1 MIMFTIT
8 KPKRK
13 LKKLFSAAAL
23 ILLLGVVVPGIYFTL
38 SGVGA
43 MSLFASGEAIG
54 EDAAG
59 QPTEQAAPSEQTEP
73 SEQTAAEPAEPTE
86 PTDQTEPTEPTAAEQ
101 AETEPTETTEPA
113 EQAEAEKAGFLQ
125 SLRAVFFGE
134 QLEVIPY

>member
-23 ILLLGVVVPGIYFTL
+23 VLLLAVVVPGIYFTL

-54 EDAAG
+54 GDAEQ
-59 QPTEQAAPSEQTEP
+59 QPTEQTEQTEQTAAEQAGQSEQNEQTEPAAP
-73 SEQTAAEPAEPTE
+73 SEQTAAEPTEPAETSEPTE
-86 PTDQTEPTEPTAAEQ
+86 PTEP
-101 AETEPTETTEPA
+101 
-113 EQAEAEKAGFLQ
+113 EKAGFLQ

-134 QLEVIPY
+134 QPEVVPY

>member
-23 ILLLGVVVPGIYFTL
+23 VLLLAVVVPGIYFTL
-38 SGVGA
+38 AGVGA

-54 EDAAG
+54 EEAG
-59 QPTEQAAPSEQTEP
+59 QQQTEQNEQAEPTVPSEQTEQNGQAEQTVP
-73 SEQTAAEPAEPTE
+73 SEQTAAEPTE
-86 PTDQTEPTEPTAAEQ
+86 PAEQTEPTEQ
-101 AETEPTETTEPA
+101 AEP
-113 EQAEAEKAGFLQ
+113 EKAGFLQ

-134 QLEVIPY
+134 QLAVVPY